1 LTDFGLSKL
10 TEVSDSISGTPEY
23 MSPEILR
30 NEKHSFA
37 SDWWSF
43 GCFIYELV
51 NFKTFHKFEFDNQ
64 ISLMKFFDINL

>member
-1 LTDFGLSKL
+1 
-10 TEVSDSISGTPEY
+10 

-51 NFKTFHKFEFDNQ
+51 NLKTFHKFEFDNQ